1 MGKGKERKEKKE
13 KTDSGLC
20 GGSASCRVLCRHG
33 RHLACLQTGDTTFNV
48 PLRAAQQVSAH
59 FLTLA
64 DSKLSPH
71 RLVNSCSWKS
81 QQGNTQFRG

>member
-1 MGKGKERKEKKE
+1 MESNGKRKKKKKKD

-20 GGSASCRVLCRHG
+20 GGSASCRVVCRHG
-33 RHLACLQTGDTTFNV
+33 RHLACLQTGD
-48 PLRAAQQVSAH
+48 RAAQQVSAH